1 MGTSAF
7 DPVILADVRSV
18 RHKIDISGACG
29 GVLTVG
35 DVVRYD
41 PTNDYY
47 VTAKANNATNANF
60 VGVVESISGTEI
72 VLVYS
77 GEINLP
83 SSLFSAIGA
92 GYTAAQ
98 VFYLSDTQAGKMTA
112 TAPSTPGSVIKP
124 VMMVNSDLTGSEFDG
139 IIINTAGDV
148 IQGDS
153 SVDISE
159 IQPVG
164 SVLAFAGQTA
174 DIPAGW
180 ELCDGGLLSISTYPD
195 LYAALDDGKI
205 YGFTQVI
212 SISKLAGAGLV
223 NMTSSELVGKKF
235 TYSPVIG
242 GVGTIECTF
251 LSGTISSSG
260 GLGQITNAEILV
272 SPAYVS
278 GSQIDQYHGLTL
290 GAGGFIRVVLEDGTT
305 EEFLITSVASPAK
318 FKKPDLRSRFIVGE
332 SRGITGAEDTGF
344 NTYFIGRNGGEESHT
359 LLSSEM
365 PVHTHLHGLTASVTG
380 SLSTTHNLT
389 TSTDGA
395 HTHYGRPFSTGRD
408 GDNNSNA
415 VGIFRNQS
423 PGPPPAGNLV
433 TQPNITTSSG
443 AHSHTIT
450 GNIFVSA
457 AGLTPIISGN
467 INNAGGG
474 VEHNNVPQHVV
485 MYWIIKT
492 RKDSVAKLYRLG
504 PNGGGAIIAKNTAKR
519 WARAS
524 SGAGCTVDISYG
536 SGTWTVSRLGTG
548 DYRFTHDMITE
559 LGTADQE
566 KYIVEA
572 TVIKNGSGATQM
584 FVVNPYSLQGLTF
597 GVKVYDIMGSTFS
610 DNFQYL
616 SLTIYGGGTAL

>member
-47 VTAKANNATNANF
+47 IPARANNTTNANF

-83 SSLFSAIGA
+83 SALFSAIGA

-98 VFYLSDTQAGKMTA
+98 VFYLSDTNAGKMTISP
-112 TAPSTPGSVIKP
+112 PSTPGSVIKP
-124 VMMVNSDLTGSEFDG
+124 VMMVNSDLMGSDFDG

-180 ELCDGGLLSISTYPD
+180 ELCDGGLLSIATYPD

-212 SISKLAGAGLV
+212 SLSKLAGAGLV
-223 NMTSSELVGKKF
+223 NISSSELIGKKF
-235 TYSPVIG
+235 SYSPTIG
-242 GVGTIECTF
+242 GAATIESTF
-251 LSGTISSSG
+251 LSGTITSSS

-272 SPAYVS
+272 SPTYAS
-278 GSQIDQYHGLTL
+278 GTQIGQYHGTSIS
-290 GAGGFIRVVLEDGTT
+290 AGGFVRVTLNDGSV
-305 EEFLITSVASPAK
+305 EEFLITTAASAAK

-332 SRGITGAEDTGF
+332 SRGITGAENSAFD
-344 NTYFIGRNGGEESHT
+344 TYFIGRNGGEEYHT

-365 PVHTHLHGLTASVTG
+365 PIHTHLHGLTGTLSGTVAAS
-380 SLSTTHNLT
+380 HNLA

-395 HTHYGRPFSTGRD
+395 HTHLGRPFSTGRN
-408 GDNNSNA
+408 GDDNSNA
-415 VGIFRNQS
+415 KGIIANLA
-423 PGPPPAGNLV
+423 PGTPNPNSVP
-433 TQPNITTSSG
+433 QQNITTVSG

-450 GNIFVSA
+450 GSINVSA
-457 AGLTPIISGN
+457 AGLTPIISGQ
-467 INNAGGG
+467 IDNAGGG
-474 VEHNNVPQHVV
+474 LEHNNVPQHVV

-536 SGTWTVSRLGTG
+536 SGTWTVSRLGNG
-548 DYRFTHDMITE
+548 DYQFTHDMITE

-584 FVVNPYSLQGLTF
+584 FVANPYSLQGLTF

>member
-41 PTNDYY
+41 PSNDYY
-47 VTAKANNATNANF
+47 IPARANSTTNANF

-83 SSLFSAIGA
+83 SALFSAIGA

-98 VFYLSDTQAGKMTA
+98 VFYLSDTNAGKMTISP
-112 TAPSTPGSVIKP
+112 PSTPGSVIKP
-124 VMMVNSDLTGSEFDG
+124 VMMVNSDLMGTDFDG
-139 IIINTAGDV
+139 IIVNTAGDV

-180 ELCDGGLLSISTYPD
+180 ELCDGGLLSIATYPD

-205 YGFTQVI
+205 YGFTQII
-212 SISKLAGAGLV
+212 SLSKLAGAGLV
-223 NMTSSELVGKKF
+223 NISSSELIGKKF
-235 TYSPVIG
+235 SYSPTIG
-242 GVGTIECTF
+242 AAATIECTF
-251 LSGTISSSG
+251 LSGTITSSS

-272 SPAYVS
+272 SPTYAS
-278 GSQIDQYHGLTL
+278 GTQLNQYHGTTI
-290 GAGGFIRVVLEDGTT
+290 GAGGFVRITLDNGTV
-305 EEFLITSVASPAK
+305 EEFLITTAAASTN
-318 FKKPDLRSRFIVGE
+318 FKKPDLRSRFIIGE
-332 SRGITGAEDTGF
+332 SRGITGIENTAFD
-344 NTYFIGRNGGEESHT
+344 TYFIGKNGGEEYHT
-359 LLSSEM
+359 LLSTEM
-365 PVHTHLHGLTASVTG
+365 PIHTHLHGLTG
-380 SLSTTHNLT
+380 SLSGTVAVSHNLT
-389 TSTDGA
+389 LVDNGA
-395 HTHYGRPFSTGRD
+395 HNHQLTNQTNIDLNLGGNDSCVRFGLQP
-408 GDNNSNA
+408 GDNRISIPN
-415 VGIFRNQS
+415 G
-423 PGPPPAGNLV
+423 GN
-433 TQPNITTSSG
+433 
-443 AHSHTIT
+443 HTHT
-450 GNIFVSA
+450 VNGNISVSTNN
-457 AGLTPIISGN
+457 LTPIISGQ

-474 VEHNNVPQHVV
+474 LEHNNVPQHVV

-536 SGTWTVSRLGTG
+536 SGTWTVSRLGNG

-584 FVVNPYSLQGLTF
+584 FVANPYSLQGLTF